1 MICFVTHFPEFLFW
15 VIPIVIL
22 GGIALFLL
30 KWGVLILLFILFSI
44 FYAVQ
49 GRWKEFNY
57 RLDNDPTFLTFDK
70 KTGKFIWC

>member
-30 KWGVLILLFILFSI
+30 KWVVLILLFILFSI
-44 FYAVQ
+44 IYAVQ

-70 KTGKFIWC
+70 ETGKFIW